1 MCVLE
6 SHKGGALRVMGSVKS
21 EVGRAK
27 RMLGKAKWIMGIS
40 KKMTEDLRTSLA

>member
-1 MCVLE
+1 
-6 SHKGGALRVMGSVKS
+6 MGSVKS